1 MKRKILAAILV
12 VVMMLSSFVGCG
24 ADSAQSGGSA
34 ETSAVKTD
42 QVADA
47 SDMAEVEDVVEE
59 GMTPV
64 TGAQVKDGTYDVT
77 VDSSSS
83 MFRIEKCSL
92 TVENGE
98 MQALMSMGG
107 TGYLYLFMGTA
118 EEAAAAEDSE
128 YIPFEE
134 SADGVHTFTVP
145 VEALDQGIAC
155 AAFSKKKEMW
165 YDRTLVF
172 RADSLPAEALTG
184 GLIRT
189 ASDLN
194 LTDGEY
200 TAEVA
205 LEGGS
210 GKASVT
216 SPAELRV
223 ADGKVTARIEWSS
236 PNYDYMI
243 VEGEKYEPVNTEG
256 NSVFEIPVAGF
267 DFPMAVRADTT
278 AMSQPHE
285 IEYTLRFDSASLKE
299 K

>member
-1 MKRKILAAILV
+1 MNRKAFAAILV

-285 IEYTLRFDSASLKE
+285 IEYTLRFDAASLKE

>member
-1 MKRKILAAILV
+1 
-12 VVMMLSSFVGCG
+12 MMLSSFVGCG

-59 GMTPV
+59 SMTPV
-64 TGAQVKDGTYDVT
+64 TGEQVKDGTYDVT

-172 RADSLPAEALTG
+172 RADSLPADALTG

-200 TAEVA
+200 MAEVA

-285 IEYTLRFDSASLKE
+285 IEYTLRFDAASLKE